1 LDYFS
6 QSVLKPL
13 HSYLFGVLRKIPQD
27 MTFSQGNF
35 KEILKDCEVIYS
47 VDLKSATDRFPIKT
61 LEDILKCK
69 LPSQYVDHWSN
80 IMVGYPFEFTFRGR
94 SREISYAVGNPM
106 GAYSS

>member
-35 KEILKDCEVIYS
+35 KEILKDCDVIYS

-69 LPSQYVDHWSN
+69 LPCQYVDHWSN